1 MFEKP
6 RFWRSTAGVVAF
18 VVTLA
23 LSPGCRVPAQRVIP
37 FDPPIARPLAPADDP
52 CGSPGVAPNTAMSP
66 TPGYMA
72 PFDMAFADGCP
83 MRRPRNILVFSG
95 GGAYGAY
102 SAGFVDGWTRSGTRP
117 EFDVVTGIS
126 TGSLIAPFAFLGP
139 EYDARLGQLYTQVQA
154 AHIFRIRAW
163 VSIPFRDS
171 VASSAP
177 LKALIDQ
184 EITPDLMNRIAA
196 EHRKGRRLYVGTT
209 NLDTRRLVVWDM
221 GAIACRS
228 CPEGCQLF
236 RDVLLASSA
245 VPGMLSP
252 VRFDIEVDGKK
263 STELHADG
271 GISAQLF
278 VPSHVF
284 AEAAQGAAEDA
295 ARSQAPPGADPMPPA
310 GNLYVVV
317 AGKLY
322 PDAGPV
328 RPRVL
333 PVLGA
338 TTGTLL
344 YAHCRADLA
353 NLYGLSR
360 ASGLKYHLTSL
371 AQEFRTLETSVD
383 FNQKEMAKLFF
394 EGRQQGMNGPAWMYG
409 PPTLS
414 PGDGDFIR
422 SGLKMRT
429 PPTPV
434 PIPAPGYPAPPNDR
448 PGW

>member
-1 MFEKP
+1 MV
-6 RFWRSTAGVVAF
+6 RNLRLGWLVVL
-18 VVTLA
+18 LA
-23 LSPGCRVPAQRVIP
+23 VLLGLGPGCQAGRRVP
-37 FDPPIARPLAPADDP
+37 FDPPHARRLAPADRPDAAGP
-52 CGSPGVAPNTAMSP
+52 TGGGVVTASAVRP
-66 TPGYMA
+66 DGL
-72 PFDMAFADGCP
+72 ADGPP
-83 MRRPRNILVFSG
+83 MRRPRHVLALSG

-102 SAGFVDGWTRSGTRP
+102 SAGFLEGWTESKTRP

-139 EYDARLGQLYTQVQA
+139 AYDAKLGQLYTQIHAEQV
-154 AHIFRIRAW
+154 FRIRAW

-177 LKALIDQ
+177 LKELIESQ
-184 EITPDLMNRIAA
+184 ITPDLMSAIAA

-221 GAIACRS
+221 GAIACRP
-228 CPEGCQLF
+228 CPEGCHLF

-252 VRFDIEVDGKK
+252 VQFEVEVDGRKA
-263 STELHADG
+263 TELHADG

-284 AEAAQGAAEDA
+284 AEAARYAAEDGL
-295 ARSQAPPGADPMPPA
+295 PPAGDDPMPAA

-333 PVLGA
+333 QVLGA
-338 TTGTLL
+338 STATLL
-344 YAHCRADLA
+344 YAYCRADLA
-353 NLYGLSR
+353 NLYGLAR
-360 ASGLKYHLTSL
+360 ASGLKYHLTAL
-371 AQEFRTLETSVD
+371 RQGFRTVESSVD
-383 FNQKEMAKLFF
+383 FNRAEMGKLFDAGAA
-394 EGRQQGMNGPAWMYG
+394 EGKAGPAWRYG

-414 PGDGDFIR
+414 PGDGDYIR
-422 SGLKMRT
+422 SGLRLRT
-429 PPTPV
+429 PP
-434 PIPAPGYPAPPNDR
+434 PGP
-448 PGW
+448 